1 MVLPNQVTV
10 RPAVADDAEAIV
22 SIMTAAVAA
31 AGLPKSKQDIGP
43 AMWRE
48 PKPTEARSALKQNLA
63 NENHRVYVAQVD
75 DKLVGFVSAVRRTIT
90 VVHST
95 NAIIINEIEIHPDFR
110 DKGISKKLLSEIHV
124 WALETNTELIASI
137 SGQQDRERNR
147 FLAKLGFGQVGAV
160 RVTPTAL
167 LGSRLVPKGSRE
179 SSRRISARRALRRG
193 PLKATGE

>member
-1 MVLPNQVTV
+1 MVLPNQVVV
-10 RPAVADDAEAIV
+10 RPAVAGDAEAIV
-22 SIMTAAVAA
+22 AIMTAAVAA
-31 AGLPKSKQDIGP
+31 AGLPKSRQDIGP

-48 PKPTEARSALKQNLA
+48 PKPAEARSALKQNLA
-63 NENHRVYVAQVD
+63 NENQRIYVAQVD

-90 VVHST
+90 AVHLT
-95 NAIIINEIEIHPDFR
+95 NAIVINEIEIHPDFR

-124 WALETNTELIASI
+124 WALETNTELIGSI

-167 LGSRLVPKGSRE
+167 LGGRLAPKGSRE
-179 SSRRISARRALRRG
+179 SNRRISARRALRRG